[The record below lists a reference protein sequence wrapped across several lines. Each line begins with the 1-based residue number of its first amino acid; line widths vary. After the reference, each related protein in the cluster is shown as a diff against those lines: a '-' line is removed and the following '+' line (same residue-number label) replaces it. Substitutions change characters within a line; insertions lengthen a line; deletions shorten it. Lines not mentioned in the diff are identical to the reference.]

1 MKKPVLST
9 DEFSRL
15 KGLEDLGILDT
26 LPEKRFDR
34 ITNLARLIFDVPIAL
49 VSLVDRDRQWF
60 KSCYGLNVDSTAR
73 DVSFCGHAINEP
85 APLVVED
92 ATQDKRFSDNPLVL
106 DDPCIRFYAGYP
118 IQTSGGHKIG
128 TLCVID
134 TQARVFNDGDRTKLA
149 ALAQMVESE
158 ILITE
163 QMRGQQKIEVAK
175 AHVQDTIMAM
185 GNRDDFA
192 KVINAIG
199 TAFSELGIADEG
211 WGLNWMDENSN
222 SVVSYNYVGG
232 ILQKKEVSKSKGEI
246 PTLLAFWRR
255 NQVWERKIDPE
266 LYRGLGDE
274 YTPSVVIDVPFSRGT
289 LAVGLRAE
297 LSQNEDLIGI
307 MREFCEQLSVAS
319 VRVSDIE
326 KREIALIGLQRSL
339 EEAEDARLV
348 ADRAN
353 QAKSEFLANLSHEI
367 RTPMNGVL
375 GMIELV
381 LDSDLNDEQ
390 RQSLE
395 MAASAGEHLLKLL
408 NEILDLSKVESG
420 KLVLE
425 HAPFSLRTACE
436 EVSELWAGNLAGR
449 GVVWEHDFS
458 AIGVD
463 IVIGDSMRLRQIM
476 LNLLNNASKFTEHG
490 LIKLGV
496 KSELVERDVVVDV
509 RVEDTGIGIPKEK
522 LSSIFGAFEQADA
535 STTRRYGGTGL
546 GLSICTELV
555 KMMRGEIC
563 VYSEEGEGSVFSFRV
578 LLADGDS
585 MQSEQTS
592 YTQ

>member
-199 TAFSELGIADEG
+199 IAFSELGIADEG

-326 KREIALIGLQRSL
+326 KREIALVGLQRSL

>member
-26 LPEKRFDR
+26 LPEERFDR

-199 TAFSELGIADEG
+199 IAFSELGIADEG

-563 VYSEEGEGSVFSFRV
+563 VSSEEGEGSVFSFRV

-585 MQSEQTS
+585 MQSG
-592 YTQ
+592 

>member
-1 MKKPVLST
+1 
-9 DEFSRL
+9 
-15 KGLEDLGILDT
+15 
-26 LPEKRFDR
+26 
-34 ITNLARLIFDVPIAL
+34 
-49 VSLVDRDRQWF
+49 
-60 KSCYGLNVDSTAR
+60 
-73 DVSFCGHAINEP
+73 
-85 APLVVED
+85 
-92 ATQDKRFSDNPLVL
+92 
-106 DDPCIRFYAGYP
+106 
-118 IQTSGGHKIG
+118 
-128 TLCVID
+128 
-134 TQARVFNDGDRTKLA
+134 
-149 ALAQMVESE
+149 
-158 ILITE
+158 
-163 QMRGQQKIEVAK
+163 
-175 AHVQDTIMAM
+175 
-185 GNRDDFA
+185 
-192 KVINAIG
+192 
-199 TAFSELGIADEG
+199 
-211 WGLNWMDENSN
+211 
-222 SVVSYNYVGG
+222 
-232 ILQKKEVSKSKGEI
+232 
-246 PTLLAFWRR
+246 
-255 NQVWERKIDPE
+255 
-266 LYRGLGDE
+266 
-274 YTPSVVIDVPFSRGT
+274 
-289 LAVGLRAE
+289 
-297 LSQNEDLIGI
+297 
-307 MREFCEQLSVAS
+307 
-319 VRVSDIE
+319 
-326 KREIALIGLQRSL
+326 
-339 EEAEDARLV
+339 
-348 ADRAN
+348 
-353 QAKSEFLANLSHEI
+353 
-367 RTPMNGVL
+367 
-375 GMIELV
+375 
-381 LDSDLNDEQ
+381 
-390 RQSLE
+390 

-585 MQSEQTS
+585 MQSG
-592 YTQ
+592 

>member
-1 MKKPVLST
+1 MKKLILSA
-9 DEFSRL
+9 DESARL

-26 LPEKRFDR
+26 LPEERFDR

-106 DDPCIRFYAGYP
+106 NDPCIRFYAGYP

-158 ILITE
+158 ILVTE

-175 AHVQDTIMAM
+175 AHVQDTITAM
-185 GNRDDFA
+185 SNRDDFA

-199 TAFSELGIADEG
+199 TAFSELGITDEG
-211 WGLNWMDENSN
+211 WGLNWIDENSN
-222 SVVSYNYVGG
+222 SIVSYNYVGG

-297 LSQNEDLIGI
+297 LSQNEDLIGT

-390 RQSLE
+390 RESLA
-395 MAASAGEHLLKLL
+395 MAATAGEHLLKLL

-425 HAPFSLRTACE
+425 HAPFSLRKACK

-476 LNLLNNASKFTEHG
+476 LNLLNNASKFTEQG

-563 VYSEEGEGSVFSFRV
+563 VSSEEGEGSVFSFRV

-585 MQSEQTS
+585 MQSE
-592 YTQ
+592 

>member
-26 LPEKRFDR
+26 LPEERFDR

-163 QMRGQQKIEVAK
+163 QMRGQQKIEAAK

-199 TAFSELGIADEG
+199 IAFSELGIADEG

-353 QAKSEFLANLSHEI
+353 RAKSEFLANMSHEI